1 MAVPLVTGGVQP
13 LPPDSSTSLEE
24 LTSGIHFYLRE
35 MGQNVIEIGKRLI
48 LAKALVPHGEWMS
61 WLDDN
66 FGLKYRMAANFM
78 AVAERFGNVH
88 SNAHLNQTQMIQM
101 LVLPVGEEEKFIAEL
116 AAEGLIVAEMSVKT
130 LRVEIQKYKA
140 RLAAVSGGVESSVT
154 VEQSVVSSEKV
165 EDEEPVQSENVSFVE
180 SIEEMPA
187 VESGSDIFS
196 DTGVVAESLNVS
208 VDSKD
213 DQRVGQNSLEQFFGI
228 MKALSSGGNLQNLVE
243 QSASKD
249 IQALEG
255 QLRQFAALYGDIQG
269 YLAQWKRGK
278 SAAVDSVAEETSVV
292 DDSKPEEEEKA
303 VEIDVKAPMVEE
315 SAVEEK
321 GGDNENSLESLVE
334 KICNKKDV
342 EETDRHSIL
351 SALYQIALNDDE
363 NFTRTEYIRVMVK
376 DMGFEVVHSVPTKN
390 LYQIL
395 YFTALKFHIYT

>member
-1 MAVPLVTGGVQP
+1 M
-13 LPPDSSTSLEE
+13 
-24 LTSGIHFYLRE
+24 R
-35 MGQNVIEIGKRLI
+35 
-48 LAKALVPHGEWMS
+48 
-61 WLDDN
+61 
-66 FGLKYRMAANFM
+66 
-78 AVAERFGNVH
+78 VAERFGKIKIDFNFG
-88 SNAHLNQTQMIQM
+88 STQMIQM
-101 LVLPVGEEEKFIAEL
+101 LSLPEGEEEKFIEEQ
-116 AAEGLIVAEMSVKT
+116 AAAGRVVAEMSVKT

-140 RLAAVSGGVESSVT
+140 RLAAANGSVESSVM
-154 VEQSVVSSEKV
+154 VEQASVSTEEVEELVSSEDDSLV
-165 EDEEPVQSENVSFVE
+165 EMVEEVA
-180 SIEEMPA
+180 A
-187 VESGSDIFS
+187 VASVADSS
-196 DTGVVAESLNVS
+196 TNTGVVSDLVSVS
-208 VDSKD
+208 VDGGEY
-213 DQRVGQNSLEQFFGI
+213 QRVGQNLLEQFFG
-228 MKALSSGGNLQNLVE
+228 MLKELSSGVNLQNLVE

-255 QLRQFAALYGDIQG
+255 QIRQFAALYGDIQG

-303 VEIDVKAPMVEE
+303 VEIDVKAEMVEE
-315 SAVEEK
+315 PAVEEK
-321 GGDNENSLESLVE
+321 GGDNENSLEGFVE
-334 KICNKKDV
+334 KICNKKEV

>member
-13 LPPDSSTSLEE
+13 LPPDASTSLEE
-24 LTSGIHFYLRE
+24 LTTGIRFYLRE

-48 LAKALVPHGEWMS
+48 LAKSLVRHGEWQN
-61 WLDDN
+61 WLEDN
-66 FGLKYRMAANFM
+66 FALKQSSAQNFM
-78 AVAERFGNVH
+78 NCSRRFSESQSIGILG
-88 SNAHLNQTQMIQM
+88 STQMIQM
-101 LVLPVGEEEKFIAEL
+101 LALPEGEETKFIAEQ
-116 AAEGLIVAEMSVKT
+116 AAAGRIVAEMSVKT
-130 LRVEIQKYKA
+130 LRAEIQKYKA
-140 RLAAVSGGVESSVT
+140 KLAAVNGGVKRSLSVEQTSVSTQKVEKPVSSVKT
-154 VEQSVVSSEKV
+154 
-165 EDEEPVQSENVSFVE
+165 
-180 SIEEMPA
+180 
-187 VESGSDIFS
+187 VESGSDTSS
-196 DTGVVAESLNVS
+196 DAGVAEVSLTVVENS
-208 VDSKD
+208 KTDSSTT
-213 DQRVGQNSLEQFFGI
+213 QNSLEQLFGI
-228 MKALSSGGNLQNLVE
+228 MKALSSGDNLQNLVE

-255 QLRQFAALYGDIQG
+255 ELRQFAALYGDIQG

-278 SAAVDSVAEETSVV
+278 SESVDSVAEETSVV
-292 DDSKPEEEEKA
+292 NDSKPEEEEKA
-303 VEIDVKAPMVEE
+303 VEIDVKAEMVEE
-315 SAVEEK
+315 KAVEEK

>member
-1 MAVPLVTGGVQP
+1 MAVPLVAGGVQP
-13 LPPDSSTSLEE
+13 LPPDSFTSLEE
-24 LTSGIHFYLRE
+24 LTTGIRFYLRE

-48 LAKALVPHGEWMS
+48 LAKSLVRHGEWQD
-61 WLDDN
+61 WLEDN
-66 FGLKYRMAANFM
+66 FALKQSSAQNFM
-78 AVAERFGNVH
+78 NCSRRFSESQSIGILG
-88 SNAHLNQTQMIQM
+88 STQMIQM
-101 LVLPVGEEEKFIAEL
+101 LALPEGEEVKFIEEQ
-116 AAEGLIVAEMSVKT
+116 AAAGRVVSEMSVKT
-130 LRVEIQKYKA
+130 LRVEIQKYKV
-140 RLAAVSGGVESSVT
+140 RLAVVNGGVERSLSVEQASVSTKKVEKPVSSVKT
-154 VEQSVVSSEKV
+154 
-165 EDEEPVQSENVSFVE
+165 
-180 SIEEMPA
+180 
-187 VESGSDIFS
+187 VESGSDTSS
-196 DTGVVAESLNVS
+196 DTSVAEVSLTVVENS
-208 VDSKD
+208 KTDSSTT
-213 DQRVGQNSLEQFFGI
+213 QNSLEQLFEI

-255 QLRQFAALYGDIQG
+255 QLRQFAALYGNIQG

-278 SAAVDSVAEETSVV
+278 SALVDSVAEETSVV

-303 VEIDVKAPMVEE
+303 VEIDVKAEMVEE
-315 SAVEEK
+315 PAVEEK

>member
-1 MAVPLVTGGVQP
+1 MAVPLVSGGVQP
-13 LPPDSSTSLEE
+13 LTPDSSTSLEE
-24 LTSGIHFYLRE
+24 LTSGIRFYLRE

-48 LAKALVPHGEWMS
+48 LAKALVQHGEWQN

-66 FGLKYRMAANFM
+66 FGLKIRSAQNFM
-78 AVAERFGNVH
+78 AVAERFGKTQ
-88 SNAHLNQTQMIQM
+88 STAFLNRTQMTEM
-101 LVLPVGEEEKFIAEL
+101 LLLPKGDEEKFIEEQ
-116 AAEGLIVAEMSVKT
+116 AAAGRVVSEMSVKT

-140 RLAAVSGGVESSVT
+140 RLAAVNGGVKSSVM
-154 VEQSVVSSEKV
+154 VEQASVGSENFEKL
-165 EDEEPVQSENVSFVE
+165 VQSENVTSVE
-180 SIEEMPA
+180 SVEEVAA
-187 VESGSDIFS
+187 VEGSADI
-196 DTGVVAESLNVS
+196 GVVSDSVS
-208 VDSKD
+208 VSADGGD
-213 DQRVGQNSLEQFFGI
+213 DQHVSQNSLEQLFGI
-228 MKALSSGGNLQNLVE
+228 MKELSSGGNLQNLVE

-255 QLRQFAALYGDIQG
+255 QLRQFAALYGNIQG

-278 SAAVDSVAEETSVV
+278 SALVDSVAEEMSVV
-292 DDSKPEEEEKA
+292 DDIKPEEEEKA
-303 VEIDVKAPMVEE
+303 VEIDVKAEMVEE
-315 SAVEEK
+315 PAVEEK

-334 KICNKKDV
+334 KIYNKKDV

>member
-1 MAVPLVTGGVQP
+1 MAVPLVAGGVQP
-13 LPPDSSTSLEE
+13 LPPDASTSLEE

-48 LAKALVPHGEWMS
+48 LAKSLVRHGEWQA
-61 WLDDN
+61 WLEDN
-66 FGLKYRMAANFM
+66 FALSQMTANNFM
-78 AVAERFGNVH
+78 RVAERFGKIKIDFNFG
-88 SNAHLNQTQMIQM
+88 STQMIQM
-101 LVLPVGEEEKFIAEL
+101 LSLPEGEEEKFIEEQ
-116 AAEGLIVAEMSVKT
+116 AAAGRIVAEMSVKT
-130 LRVEIQKYKA
+130 LRAEIQKYKA
-140 RLAAVSGGVESSVT
+140 KLALVNGGVERSLSVEQASVSTKKVEKPVSSVKT
-154 VEQSVVSSEKV
+154 
-165 EDEEPVQSENVSFVE
+165 
-180 SIEEMPA
+180 
-187 VESGSDIFS
+187 VESGSDTSS
-196 DTGVVAESLNVS
+196 DTGVAEVSLTVVENS
-208 VDSKD
+208 KTDSSTT
-213 DQRVGQNSLEQFFGI
+213 QNSLEQLFGI

-255 QLRQFAALYGDIQG
+255 QLRQFAALYGNIQG

-278 SAAVDSVAEETSVV
+278 SALVDSVAEETSVV
-292 DDSKPEEEEKA
+292 DDIKPEEEEKA
-303 VEIDVKAPMVEE
+303 VEIDVKAEMVEE
-315 SAVEEK
+315 PAVEEK

>member
-13 LPPDSSTSLEE
+13 LPPDASTSLEE
-24 LTSGIHFYLRE
+24 LTTGIHFYLRE

-48 LAKALVPHGEWMS
+48 LAKELVPHGEWMS

-78 AVAERFGNVH
+78 AVAERFANVH

-130 LRVEIQKYKA
+130 LRAEIQKYKA
-140 RLAAVSGGVESSVT
+140 KLAEVNGGVKRSLSVEQASVSTKKVEKPVSSVKT
-154 VEQSVVSSEKV
+154 
-165 EDEEPVQSENVSFVE
+165 
-180 SIEEMPA
+180 
-187 VESGSDIFS
+187 VESGSDNSS
-196 DTGVVAESLNVS
+196 DTSVAEVSLTVVENS
-208 VDSKD
+208 KTDSSTT
-213 DQRVGQNSLEQFFGI
+213 QNSLEQLFGI

-255 QLRQFAALYGDIQG
+255 QLRQLAALYGDIQG

-278 SAAVDSVAEETSVV
+278 SASVDSVAEETSVV

-315 SAVEEK
+315 PAVEEK
-321 GGDNENSLESLVE
+321 GGDNENSLESFVE
-334 KICNKKDV
+334 KICNKKEV

-376 DMGFEVVHSVPTKN
+376 DMEFEVVHSVPTKN

>member
-13 LPPDSSTSLEE
+13 LPPDASTSLEE
-24 LTSGIHFYLRE
+24 LTTGIRFYLRE

-48 LAKALVPHGEWMS
+48 LAKSLVRHGEWQN
-61 WLDDN
+61 WLEDN
-66 FGLKYRMAANFM
+66 FALKQSSAQNFM
-78 AVAERFGNVH
+78 NCSRRFSESQSIGILG
-88 SNAHLNQTQMIQM
+88 STQMIQM
-101 LVLPVGEEEKFIAEL
+101 LALPEGEETKFIAEQ
-116 AAEGLIVAEMSVKT
+116 AAAGRIVAEMSVKT
-130 LRVEIQKYKA
+130 LRAEIQKYKA
-140 RLAAVSGGVESSVT
+140 KLAAVNGGVKRSLSVEQTSVSTQKVEKPVSSVKT
-154 VEQSVVSSEKV
+154 
-165 EDEEPVQSENVSFVE
+165 
-180 SIEEMPA
+180 
-187 VESGSDIFS
+187 VESGSDTSS
-196 DTGVVAESLNVS
+196 DTGVAEVSLTVVENS
-208 VDSKD
+208 KTDSSTT
-213 DQRVGQNSLEQFFGI
+213 QNSLEQLFGI
-228 MKALSSGGNLQNLVE
+228 MKALSSGDNLQNLVE

-255 QLRQFAALYGDIQG
+255 ELRQFAALYGDIQG

-278 SAAVDSVAEETSVV
+278 SESVDSVAEETSVV
-292 DDSKPEEEEKA
+292 NDSKPEKEEKA
-303 VEIDVKAPMVEE
+303 VEIDVKAEMVKEK
-315 SAVEEK
+315 AVEEK

>member
-1 MAVPLVTGGVQP
+1 MAVPLVAGGVQP
-13 LPPDSSTSLEE
+13 LAPDFSTSLEE
-24 LTSGIHFYLRE
+24 LTSGIRFYLRE

-48 LAKALVPHGEWMS
+48 LAKALVQHGEWQN
-61 WLDDN
+61 WLEDN
-66 FGLKYRMAANFM
+66 FGLKIRSAQNFM
-78 AVAERFGNVH
+78 AVAERFGKTQ
-88 SNAHLNQTQMIQM
+88 STAFLNRTQMTEM
-101 LVLPVGEEEKFIAEL
+101 LLLPKGEEEKFIEEQ
-116 AAEGLIVAEMSVKT
+116 AAAGRIVAEMSVKT

-140 RLAAVSGGVESSVT
+140 KLAEVNGGVKRSLSVEQASVSTKKVEKPVSSVKT
-154 VEQSVVSSEKV
+154 VE
-165 EDEEPVQSENVSFVE
+165 N
-180 SIEEMPA
+180 
-187 VESGSDIFS
+187 GSDTSS
-196 DTGVVAESLNVS
+196 DTGVAEVSLTVVENS
-208 VDSKD
+208 KTDSSTT
-213 DQRVGQNSLEQFFGI
+213 QNSLEQLFGI

-255 QLRQFAALYGDIQG
+255 QLRQFSALYGDIQG

-278 SAAVDSVAEETSVV
+278 TESVDSVAEETSVV
-292 DDSKPEEEEKA
+292 DDNKPEEEEKA
-303 VEIDVKAPMVEE
+303 VEIDVKAPMVEEKAVE

>member
-1 MAVPLVTGGVQP
+1 MGVPLVAGGVQP
-13 LPPDSSTSLEE
+13 LPPDASTSLEE

-48 LAKALVPHGEWMS
+48 LAKSLVRHGEWQA
-61 WLDDN
+61 WLEDN
-66 FGLKYRMAANFM
+66 FALSQMTANNFM
-78 AVAERFGNVH
+78 RVAERFGKIKIDFNFG
-88 SNAHLNQTQMIQM
+88 STQMIQM
-101 LVLPVGEEEKFIAEL
+101 LSLPEGEEEKFIEEQ
-116 AAEGLIVAEMSVKT
+116 AAAGRIVAEMSVKT
-130 LRVEIQKYKA
+130 LRAEIQKYKA
-140 RLAAVSGGVESSVT
+140 KLALVNGGVERSLSVEQASVSTKKVEKPVSSVKT
-154 VEQSVVSSEKV
+154 
-165 EDEEPVQSENVSFVE
+165 
-180 SIEEMPA
+180 
-187 VESGSDIFS
+187 VESGSDTSS
-196 DTGVVAESLNVS
+196 DTGVAEVSLTVVENS
-208 VDSKD
+208 KTDSSTT
-213 DQRVGQNSLEQFFGI
+213 QNSLEQLFGI

-255 QLRQFAALYGDIQG
+255 QLRQFAALYGNIQG

-278 SAAVDSVAEETSVV
+278 SALVDSVAEETSVV
-292 DDSKPEEEEKA
+292 DDIKPEEEEKA
-303 VEIDVKAPMVEE
+303 VEIDVKAEMVEE
-315 SAVEEK
+315 PAVEEK

>member
-1 MAVPLVTGGVQP
+1 MAVS
-13 LPPDSSTSLEE
+13 LPPDASTSLEE
-24 LTSGIHFYLRE
+24 LTSGIRFYLRE

-48 LAKALVPHGEWMS
+48 LAKELVPHGEWQL
-61 WLDDN
+61 WLEDN
-66 FGLKYRMAANFM
+66 FNLSLRTARQFM
-78 AVAERFGNVH
+78 QIAERFGEKSDSQEWQTSAV
-88 SNAHLNQTQMIQM
+88 LNQSQMVEM
-101 LVLPVGEEEKFIAEL
+101 LSLPEGDEEKFIEEQ
-116 AAEGLIVAEMSVKT
+116 AAAGRVVAEMSVKT
-130 LRVEIQKYKA
+130 LRVAIQQYKA
-140 RLAAVSGGVESSVT
+140 KLAAANVGVESSAT
-154 VEQSVVSSEKV
+154 VEQASVVSSQFEELV
-165 EDEEPVQSENVSFVE
+165 SSEDDLSVE
-180 SIEEMPA
+180 SVEEVA
-187 VESGSDIFS
+187 A
-196 DTGVVAESLNVS
+196 VAESSTGTDVVSDSVSLS

-213 DQRVGQNSLEQFFGI
+213 DQRVGQNLFEQFFG
-228 MKALSSGGNLQNLVE
+228 MVKELSSGVNLQNLVE

-255 QLRQFAALYGDIQG
+255 QLRQFSALYGDIQG

-278 SAAVDSVAEETSVV
+278 TESVDSVAEETSVV
-292 DDSKPEEEEKA
+292 DDSKPEEEKA
-303 VEIDVKAPMVEE
+303 VEIDVKAEMVEEKAVE

-334 KICNKKDV
+334 KICNKKEV

>member
-13 LPPDSSTSLEE
+13 LPPDASTSLEE
-24 LTSGIHFYLRE
+24 LTTGIRFYLRE

-48 LAKALVPHGEWMS
+48 LAKSLVRHGEWQN
-61 WLDDN
+61 WLEDN
-66 FGLKYRMAANFM
+66 FALKQRSAQNFM
-78 AVAERFGNVH
+78 NCSRRFSESQSIGILD
-88 SNAHLNQTQMIQM
+88 STQMIQM
-101 LVLPVGEEEKFIAEL
+101 LALPEGEETKFIAEQ
-116 AAEGLIVAEMSVKT
+116 AAAGRIVAEMSVKT
-130 LRVEIQKYKA
+130 LRAEIQKYKA
-140 RLAAVSGGVESSVT
+140 KLAAVNGGVKRSLSVEQTSVSTQKVEKPVSSVK
-154 VEQSVVSSEKV
+154 KV
-165 EDEEPVQSENVSFVE
+165 ARGADTS
-180 SIEEMPA
+180 
-187 VESGSDIFS
+187 S
-196 DTGVVAESLNVS
+196 DTGVAEVSLTVVENS
-208 VDSKD
+208 KTDSSTT
-213 DQRVGQNSLEQFFGI
+213 QNSLELLFGM

-255 QLRQFAALYGDIQG
+255 ELRQFAALYGDIQG

-278 SAAVDSVAEETSVV
+278 SESVDSVAEETSVV
-292 DDSKPEEEEKA
+292 NDSKPEEEEKA
-303 VEIDVKAPMVEE
+303 VEIDVKAEMVEE
-315 SAVEEK
+315 PAVEEK